1 MSESLTYGVNID
13 IANAAKQEMATIL
26 KTDNSRVLN
35 KVGAFASLYDFSFS
49 EYEKPV
55 LVLKT
60 EEPGSKQL
68 LASKYGKL
76 ENVAYDM
83 INHLI
88 NDCIVMGAKP
98 LTVQDAIICGK
109 MVKEDINK
117 IVKAVA
123 DACSKEGCVLT
134 GGETSEQ
141 PGVLNEG
148 TYVLTSSIVGVVEK
162 SKIIDGSKIEEGN
175 VVLGIASNGIHTNG
189 YTLVRSVMARYP
201 QILDEEVGGETFI
214 DAILKPHMCYYSVLK
229 DLFNTDMIRGMAH
242 ITGGGIKENL
252 NRILPQNLDAEIDLS
267 KYDVLEIFKLIRK
280 YGKISDA
287 EMIRTFN
294 MGVGLAVVTP
304 RECAEEVKRHIINN
318 GVNCYEIGTI
328 VPGNKH
334 VVTVQNLKW

>member
-1 MSESLTYGVNID
+1 M
-13 IANAAKQEMATIL
+13 K
-26 KTDNSRVLN
+26 
-35 KVGAFASLYDFSFS
+35 
-49 EYEKPV
+49 
-55 LVLKT
+55 
-60 EEPGSKQL
+60 
-68 LASKYGKL
+68 KL
-76 ENVAYDM
+76 
-83 INHLI
+83 
-88 NDCIVMGAKP
+88 
-98 LTVQDAIICGK
+98 
-109 MVKEDINK
+109 
-117 IVKAVA
+117 
-123 DACSKEGCVLT
+123 
-134 GGETSEQ
+134 
-141 PGVLNEG
+141 
-148 TYVLTSSIVGVVEK
+148 
-162 SKIIDGSKIEEGN
+162 
-175 VVLGIASNGIHTNG
+175 
-189 YTLVRSVMARYP
+189 
-201 QILDEEVGGETFI
+201 GETFI